1 MGNMIENNNI
11 QIESLHTNAADMTRL
26 GDRAIETL
34 KELEA
39 INAKTKGAIEVIYEQ
54 TNTTNDSALKIRE
67 AVNLITDIAEE
78 TNLLSLNASIE
89 AARAGE
95 QGRGFA
101 VVAGQIQKL
110 AEQSN
115 DSARK
120 IEEIVTSLIEDS
132 DKAVG
137 TMDEV
142 RQIMVVQS
150 DRVEG
155 VSDMFSQL
163 KTGIDGSV
171 LSVNEIAESTG
182 EIDKTRTNV
191 VESAQN
197 LTSIAQKN
205 AASTQETS
213 AAVSEL
219 TEIMGGI
226 AKDSKHLEQIADELR
241 AQFQY
246 FRTSGDNR

>member
-1 MGNMIENNNI
+1 
-11 QIESLHTNAADMTRL
+11 
-26 GDRAIETL
+26 
-34 KELEA
+34 
-39 INAKTKGAIEVIYEQ
+39 
-54 TNTTNDSALKIRE
+54 
-67 AVNLITDIAEE
+67 
-78 TNLLSLNASIE
+78 
-89 AARAGE
+89 
-95 QGRGFA
+95 
-101 VVAGQIQKL
+101 
-110 AEQSN
+110 
-115 DSARK
+115 
-120 IEEIVTSLIEDS
+120 
-132 DKAVG
+132 
-137 TMDEV
+137 
-142 RQIMVVQS
+142 MVVQS